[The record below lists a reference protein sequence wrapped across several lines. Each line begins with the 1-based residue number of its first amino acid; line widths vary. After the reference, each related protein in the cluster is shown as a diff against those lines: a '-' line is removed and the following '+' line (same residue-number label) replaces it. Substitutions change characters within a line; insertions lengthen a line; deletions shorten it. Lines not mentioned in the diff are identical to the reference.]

1 MAIQIRE
8 SIPVIYSAK
17 VLEELENALVFGH
30 VATKEFEGEAKK
42 GNRVIVTGIADPT
55 VKPYTGASIT
65 YEDLIDGAIQIDITE
80 EDYIAYQIDDIDKF
94 QSNVDYM
101 GKYAKKAAYA
111 LKAKVDTTL
120 AGLYTESAHGSAYIT
135 DGTVDTATCT
145 SVLTELHTALAEAN
159 VPEGQ
164 MWCIIPWWYV
174 DKLRLVG
181 IAKGI
186 EERGGVYNNFITNAL
201 GFDIYASNNVAG
213 TKGSSEYIMAGS
225 YDAIAYCSQIEESQI
240 FPQLEDYF
248 KAAARTLH
256 VWGYKVIKPKELFYA
271 DVIYAAETAV

>member
-1 MAIQIRE
+1 MAIEIRE
-8 SIPVIYSAK
+8 AIPVIYSAK
-17 VLEELENALVFGH
+17 VLEDLDNALVFGH

-55 VKPYTGASIT
+55 VNSYTGASIT
-65 YEDLIDGAIQIDITE
+65 YEDLIDGSIQIDITE
-80 EDYIAYQIDDIDKF
+80 QDYVAYQIDDIDKF

-101 GKYAKKAAYA
+101 NKFAKKAAQA
-111 LKAKVDTTL
+111 LKENVDTTL
-120 AGLYTESAHGSAYIT
+120 AALYSESAHGGAWIT
-135 DGTVDTATCT
+135 DADVDTSTCT
-145 SVLTELHTALAEAN
+145 SVITELHTALAMAN

-164 MWCIIPWWYV
+164 MWVIVPWWYV

-181 IAKGI
+181 IYRGI
-186 EERGGVYNNFITNAL
+186 EEKGGVYNNFITHEL
-201 GFDIYASNNVAG
+201 GFDIYASNNVSG
-213 TKGSSEYIMAGS
+213 SKGSNEYIMAGS

-271 DVIYAAETAV
+271 DVTYTAESNV